1 MVIPKP
7 IWTCDIFFTL
17 VGLPSLR
24 SPLSSW
30 TGWVFM
36 DWWIDGS
43 VYLIGWFLI
52 GWWTSILWHTLTTD
66 RLKTQPLDSYWW
78 DMSHESWVVSFP
90 ICHDFS
96 LLPPSRQIVSYAKR
110 RGPTMPRPNRQP
122 CYTKQLQI
130 LCGGLGKWCHW
141 HCDQDVLYLVWIKNY
156 SMGKTGNTLVW
167 PCLTG
172 TAIVL
177 ANSAFDP
184 LEQNPALVE
193 LNPPSCS
200 LWFVILGDSLPELCG
215 QLLVHTQGQHM
226 QKNQAPNVGWSDT
239 PVESFRNLSVFFSNL
254 PGRRMLWIFCK
265 PLWALYKNSAFPL
278 THLFICSKT
287 CCRDL

>member
-1 MVIPKP
+1 MCLYWTPVSRTRRERRPELGRCQDCSSDSKEACRIWNYKITQTHRLITVTIHGHSKT
-7 IWTCDIFFTL
+7 IWTFSLMDPCDSSIKLSDNFFTL

-43 VYLIGWFLI
+43 VYFIGWFLI

-66 RLKTQPLDSYWW
+66 RLQRQPLDSYWW

-90 ICHDFS
+90 ICRICHDFS

-130 LCGGLGKWCHW
+130 LCGEEVFEVHVLGKWCHW
-141 HCDQDVLYLVWIKNY
+141 HCDQDVLYLVWI
-156 SMGKTGNTLVW
+156 
-167 PCLTG
+167 
-172 TAIVL
+172 
-177 ANSAFDP
+177 
-184 LEQNPALVE
+184 
-193 LNPPSCS
+193 
-200 LWFVILGDSLPELCG
+200 
-215 QLLVHTQGQHM
+215 
-226 QKNQAPNVGWSDT
+226 
-239 PVESFRNLSVFFSNL
+239 
-254 PGRRMLWIFCK
+254 
-265 PLWALYKNSAFPL
+265 
-278 THLFICSKT
+278 
-287 CCRDL
+287 